1 MMATEKATVTS
12 TDARPR
18 RQSIGK
24 RNRLSVKDQD
34 PNYVY
39 RIVNV
44 VDDRVEQFIEQG
56 YEIAPAAVGDKR
68 VDNGTP
74 LGSQKQISVGNET
87 KAIVMRQ
94 RKDYYA
100 EDQAAKQASID
111 ALEATM
117 NQTAKKGF

>member
-1 MMATEKATVTS
+1 MATEKATVTS
-12 TDARPR
+12 TDTRPR

-56 YEIAPAAVGDKR
+56 YEIAPSAVGDKR
-68 VDNGTP
+68 VDSATP
-74 LGSQKQISVGNET
+74 VGSQKQISVGNET

-100 EDQAAKQASID
+100 EDQQAKQDKID

-117 NQTAKKGF
+117 NLAAKKGL